1 MNTEQHV
8 EDRVRHWLQARA
20 PGRLPDRVLADTFDR
35 TRPMAQVSRVR
46 PMRFL
51 TLRPRPNL
59 FATGAVAI
67 VLIGVAVGLGR
78 TEPAHEA
85 APLTSTV
92 SQAWI
97 TNSDVA
103 VTILR
108 SPTDDRAYYWRA
120 VAYDQIDLH
129 GLGSSDPRT
138 TDRAPGA
145 RVFEGMA
152 DDVEARGLDAF
163 TFTVRPANF
172 ALPTVLSPA
181 TPIQVDR
188 PVRLATV
195 GQDGYFAS
203 LNRDRS
209 DSYTVTALVADPG
222 NGAGMLNAA
231 ALRAAGTDYP
241 REVVLLYTAEVA
253 GVFGPNLAS
262 LRDEIVRTASSTA
275 PIDVAERL
283 VQVLRAESFTYD
295 VDVRDIDC
303 GVMSTAECFAT
314 FRRGYCQHYAMTMA
328 VILRNL
334 DIPARIVEGFLPGER
349 SPGSAIEVI
358 RNSHAHVWVEVYFP
372 GHGWVAFDPT
382 GKGVPRQLPAAL
394 PSGPPTANS
403 TPRP

>member
-8 EDRVRHWLQARA
+8 EARVRHWLQARA
-20 PGRLPDRVLADTFDR
+20 PGRLPDRVLADTFAR

-46 PMRFL
+46 PLRFL
-51 TLRPRPNL
+51 TLSLRPNL
-59 FATGAVAI
+59 FATGVVAI
-67 VLIGVAVGLGR
+67 ALIGAAVGLGR

-85 APLTSTV
+85 PPLTATV

-103 VTILR
+103 VTIQR
-108 SPTDDRAYYWRA
+108 NPTDDRAYYWRA
-120 VAYDQIDLH
+120 VAFDQIDLH
-129 GLGSSDPRT
+129 GLRSSDPRT

-152 DDVEARGLDAF
+152 DDVEATGLHDF
-163 TFTVRPANF
+163 TFTVLPANF

-195 GQDGYFAS
+195 GQGGYFAS
-203 LNRDRS
+203 LNRDGG
-209 DSYTVTALVADPG
+209 DSYTVTALVADP
-222 NGAGMLNAA
+222 ATLNAA

-253 GVFGPNLAS
+253 GMFGPNLAS
-262 LRDEIVRTASSTA
+262 LRDQIVRTASSTA

-303 GVMSTAECFAT
+303 GVMSTPECFAT
-314 FRRGYCQHYAMTMA
+314 FRRGYCEHYAMTMA

-334 DIPARIVEGFLPGER
+334 GIPARVVQGFLPGER

-358 RNSHAHVWVEVYFP
+358 RNSAAHVWVEVYFP

-382 GKGVPRQLPAAL
+382 GTSPPQQVPGAL
-394 PSGPPTANS
+394 P
-403 TPRP
+403 

>member
-1 MNTEQHV
+1 
-8 EDRVRHWLQARA
+8 
-20 PGRLPDRVLADTFDR
+20 
-35 TRPMAQVSRVR
+35 MAQL
-46 PMRFL
+46 PGG
-51 TLRPRPNL
+51 RPRRFFTMRARPIL

-67 VLIGVAVGLGR
+67 VLIAVSVGLGR
-78 TEPAHEA
+78 PKPAQVA

-92 SQAWI
+92 SQAWS

-103 VTILR
+103 VTIQR
-108 SPTDDRAYYWRA
+108 NPTDDRAYYWRA
-120 VAYDQIDLH
+120 VVYDRIDLH

-152 DDVEARGLDAF
+152 DDVEATGLHDF
-163 TFTVRPANF
+163 TFTVRPATF
-172 ALPTVLSPA
+172 AGPTVLSPA
-181 TPIQVDR
+181 TPIQIDR

-203 LNRDRS
+203 LNRDS
-209 DSYTVTALVADPG
+209 GDSYTVTALVADRG

-253 GVFGPNLAS
+253 GIFGPNLAS
-262 LRDEIVRTASSTA
+262 LREEIVRTASSTA
-275 PIDVAERL
+275 PIDMAERL
-283 VQVLRAESFTYD
+283 VQVLHADSFTYD

-314 FRRGYCQHYAMTMA
+314 YRRGYCEHYAMTMA

-334 DIPARIVEGFLPGER
+334 GIPARIVEGFLPGER
-349 SPGSAIEVI
+349 SQGSATEVI
-358 RNSHAHVWVEVYFP
+358 RNSHAHAWVEVYFP
-372 GHGWVAFDPT
+372 GYGWVAFDPT
-382 GKGVPRQLPAAL
+382 GTRQPQQLPAAL
-394 PSGPPTANS
+394 PSGPPTASS

>member
-8 EDRVRHWLQARA
+8 EARVRHWLQARA
-20 PGRLPDRVLADTFDR
+20 SGRLPDRVLADTFDR

-46 PMRFL
+46 PMGFRG
-51 TLRPRPNL
+51 LRLRPNL
-59 FATGAVAI
+59 LATGVVAI
-67 VLIGVAVGLGR
+67 VLLGVAVGLGR

-85 APLTSTV
+85 PPLTATV

-103 VTILR
+103 VTIQR
-108 SPTDDRAYYWRA
+108 NPTDDRAYYWRA

-129 GLGSSDPRT
+129 GLRSSDPRT
-138 TDRAPGA
+138 TDRAPGT

-152 DDVEARGLDAF
+152 DDVEATGLHDF
-163 TFTVRPANF
+163 TFTVLPANF

-195 GQDGYFAS
+195 GQGGYFAS
-203 LNRDRS
+203 LNRDGG

-222 NGAGMLNAA
+222 TLNAV

-253 GVFGPNLAS
+253 GMFGPNLAS
-262 LRDEIVRTASSTA
+262 LRDEIVRSASSTA

-283 VQVLRAESFTYD
+283 VQVLRAGSFTYD

-303 GVMSTAECFAT
+303 GVMSTPECFAT
-314 FRRGYCQHYAMTMA
+314 FRRGYCEHYAMTMA

-334 DIPARIVEGFLPGER
+334 GIPARVVQGFLPGER
-349 SPGSAIEVI
+349 SPGSAMEVI
-358 RNSHAHVWVEVYFP
+358 RNSASHVWVEVYFP
-372 GHGWVAFDPT
+372 AHGWVAFDPT
-382 GKGVPRQLPAAL
+382 GGSLPQQLPAAL
-394 PSGPPTANS
+394 P
-403 TPRP
+403 